1 MSRKNLVLVLALAML
16 LVLFAAGTAMADN
29 VSDPVKIS
37 MELSNNKFSGPGP
50 VTVSITLSNV
60 GDGDLPGP
68 ITLYYPSGKKV
79 DEFGS
84 PTLAVGSS
92 KNWKGTW
99 DVTQKELDNGK
110 LTFSCKYSVYNEDG
124 ELVNKVKYFSKK
136 IVFAGADPVIEVKR
150 TVVPSMATKGQDVTV
165 TYEVSNTGTVDVTNV
180 TIKENTSIS
189 TKSGTINKV
198 AVGETE
204 KYVFT
209 TKMAGKDLT
218 SSATISYKAG
228 GKTYNTKVESTKVKY
243 GEVKLTAVL
252 DADKKGGAP
261 GDTVK
266 LTLLLKNSG
275 NVDFTN
281 VEVTDATLG
290 TVFSNEKVP
299 AGKTVTLTK
308 ELTITETVDLQFT
321 VSAEDETGDKVET
334 ATGRVNLICMDP
346 TQQVMLT
353 LEASADRDVVYKI
366 PGTVRF
372 RIRVQNDSA
381 VEVKNVTVKA
391 VETTIYTIDALAAG
405 ASRTFVRDMDISMAG
420 TFQFTAS
427 CKDALGQTQKFTS
440 NPVRVDYAPPTPVP
454 TEAPL
459 VTPPAPPMETMPAE
473 EKEPEWLSQAE
484 SISEAAKWPLAGI
497 GGVLLLLLLIG
508 AVRRGRNRSQ
518 SKRAMDHL
526 EGAVY
531 RDYSAAP
538 RGGRRSVITDNTDGK
553 DNAVPSVKE
562 TEGSVQNSELMA
574 ETLKRLY
581 TEDEPTEVTEA
592 TEPAAETAAKP
603 ADPEATVVDSEA
615 TVVDAGADV
624 MEQETKRIPT
634 IKEDTPNA
642 ETAPRRR
649 TRKTQE

>member
-1 MSRKNLVLVLALAML
+1 MLRDVMSRKCLFLVLTLV
-16 LVLFAAGTAMADN
+16 LVLFAAGAALADN

-50 VTVSITLSNV
+50 VTVSVTLSNV

-79 DEFGS
+79 EEFGS

-99 DVTQKELDNGK
+99 NVTQKELDNGK
-110 LTFSCKYSVYNEDG
+110 LTFSCKYSVYNEAG

-136 IVFAGADPVIEVKR
+136 ITFAGADPVIEVKR
-150 TVVPSMATKGQDVTV
+150 TVVPSMATKGQEVTV

-180 TIKENTSIS
+180 TIKENASIS
-189 TKSGTINKV
+189 TKSGTISKV

-209 TKMAGKDLT
+209 TTMAGKDLT
-218 SSATISYKAG
+218 SAATISYKAG
-228 GKTYNTKVESTKVKY
+228 GKTYNTKVETAKVKY
-243 GEVKLTAVL
+243 GEVKLSATLA
-252 DADKKGGAP
+252 ADKKGGAP

-266 LTLLLKNSG
+266 LTLTLKNSG
-275 NVDFTN
+275 TVDFSN
-281 VEVTDATLG
+281 VTVTDEALG
-290 TVFSNEKVP
+290 TVFSKEKVA

-308 ELTITETVDLQFT
+308 EITITETVDLLFT
-321 VSAEDETGDKVET
+321 VSAEDETGGKVET

-353 LEASADRDVVYKI
+353 LEASADRNVVYKI

-372 RIRVQNDSA
+372 TIRVQNDSA

-391 VETTIYTIDALAAG
+391 VDTTIYTIDSLAAG
-405 ASRTFVRDMDISMAG
+405 AGRTFARDMDISMAG
-420 TFQFTAS
+420 TFQFTAT
-427 CKDALGQTQKFTS
+427 CKDALGQTQNFTS
-440 NPVRVDYAPPTPVP
+440 NPVQVSYAPPTPVP

-459 VTPPAPPMETMPAE
+459 VTPPAPPMETMPAAQQ
-473 EKEPEWLSQAE
+473 EPEWLGTAE
-484 SISEAAKWPLAGI
+484 RIAEAAKWPLAGV
-497 GGVLLLLLLIG
+497 GAVLLLLLLIG
-508 AVRRGRNRSQ
+508 AVRRGRSRSQ

-526 EGAVY
+526 DGAVY

-538 RGGRRSVITDNTDGK
+538 RGGRRSVITDITDEK
-553 DNAVPSVKE
+553 DGTAPAAKE
-562 TEGSVQNSELMA
+562 TEGTAQNSELMA

-581 TEDEPTEVTEA
+581 TDEKPAEA
-592 TEPAAETAAKP
+592 APAAE
-603 ADPEATVVDSEA
+603 DPEATVVDPVTEDPEA
-615 TVVDAGADV
+615 TVTD
-624 MEQETKRIPT
+624 QETKQIPAV
-634 IKEDTPNA
+634 KDE
-642 ETAPRRR
+642 ETAATESAPRRR
-649 TRKTQE
+649 SRKNKE